1 MKKYL
6 TKTSLLIGGGFGFI
20 ILLLVFLFFDAFY
33 GGNNFRT
40 MQDPISSSKKV
51 NLTGLREIQ
60 ASGGNAPRFS
70 DLQRRLSHIT
80 KDKVIVD
87 VKCEYHGY
95 IKGVPTTFLGYTVSP
110 IGLRH
115 TLRRFFLTGTTEERH
130 DLVIPES
137 EEAKKYGFKYASF
150 TIGSRFTATD
160 DNIDDIVTFFDTLP
174 KDVWLHIHCTNG
186 KGRTSTI
193 LAMLD
198 IMKNAPTVALN
209 DIVKRHHLL
218 GSVNLFDIKVW
229 KNGTYDKQQLE
240 NRKAFVIAFYKF
252 ISDRKA
258 GGPQKWS
265 EWHRQ
270 QPPGAVSTTVST
282 SLPPNKG

>member
-6 TKTSLLIGGGFGFI
+6 TKTSILIGGGVGFM
-20 ILLLVFLFFDAFY
+20 ILLMVFLFFDAFY

-40 MQDPISSSKKV
+40 MQDPIPSSQKV
-51 NLTGLREIQ
+51 DLTGLREIQ

-80 KDKVIVD
+80 KDKIIVD

-115 TLRRFFLTGTTEERH
+115 TLRRFFLTGTTEERP
-130 DLVIPES
+130 DLVISES
-137 EEAKKYGFKYASF
+137 DEAKKYGFQYASF
-150 TIGSRFTATD
+150 TIGNRFTATD

-198 IMKNAPTVALN
+198 MMKNAPKVALS
-209 DIVKRHHLL
+209 DIVKRHQLL

-229 KNGTYDKQQLE
+229 KNGTYDKEQLE
-240 NRKAFVIAFYKF
+240 NRKNFIIAFYKF

-265 EWHRQ
+265 DWHRQ
-270 QPPGAVSTTVST
+270 QPEGAVPTTVSV
-282 SLPPNKG
+282 SSVQQR

>member
-6 TKTSLLIGGGFGFI
+6 TKTSLLIGGGFGFM
-20 ILLLVFLFFDAFY
+20 ILLIVFLFFDAFY

-40 MQDPISSSKKV
+40 MQDPIPSSKDV
-51 NLTGLREIQ
+51 DLTGLREIQ
-60 ASGGNAPRFS
+60 ASGGNAPRFA

-80 KDKVIVD
+80 KDKIIVD

-115 TLRRFFLTGTTEERH
+115 TLRRLFLTGTTEERP

-137 EEAKKYGFKYASF
+137 EEAKRYGFQYVSF
-150 TIGSRFTATD
+150 TIGTKFKASD
-160 DNIDDIVTFFDTLP
+160 DNIDQVVNFFDSLP

-198 IMKNAPTVALN
+198 IMKNAPKVSLP
-209 DIVKRHHLL
+209 DIIKRHKLL
-218 GSVNLFDIKVW
+218 GSVDLFDIKVW
-229 KNGTYDKQQLE
+229 KNGTYDNEQLR
-240 NRKAFVIAFYKF
+240 NRKNFIIAFYKF
-252 ISDRKA
+252 ISERKA
-258 GGPQKWS
+258 GAPQKWS
-265 EWHRQ
+265 EWRHQ
-270 QPPGAVSTTVST
+270 HLANGM
-282 SLPPNKG
+282 SL